1 MKSLQ
6 EYVLENVDQNIG
18 EGKVW
23 DTIKDWF
30 KSLFEPT
37 DRKFDRYNPD
47 NDISGLTLDEYIEYL
62 DDNFN
67 EKYLKFKKIDKKELK
82 KMVYPNN
89 IEPNK
94 DGEIGFYNFIDNID
108 KDDDNTLYF
117 AFVYDEKN
125 IKDTVCLINCINK
138 DNKIELLNVQILKEY
153 IKFLPIKRIIDISIK
168 DESFVNSAKSIFIQ
182 EKTDKNLYNQLIN
195 DCEFDKEYDK
205 ELNQNIA
212 TKELK

>member
-1 MKSLQ
+1 MKTLQ
-6 EYVLENVDQNIG
+6 EYIIENIDQDIN
-18 EGKVW
+18 EVKVW
-23 DTIKDWF
+23 DTIKNWF

-47 NDISGLTLDEYIEYL
+47 NDISGLALDEYIEYL

-117 AFVYDEKN
+117 AFIYDEKN
-125 IKDTVCLINCINK
+125 IKDTVCLINCSNK
-138 DNKIELLNVQILKEY
+138 DNKIELLNIQILKEY
-153 IKFLPIKRIIDISIK
+153 IKFLPIKRIISKIIK
-168 DESFVNSAKSIFIQ
+168 DETFIDSAKSIFIQ
-182 EKTDKNLYNQLIN
+182 EKTDKNIYNQLIN
-195 DCEFDKEYDK
+195 DCKFSKEYDK

-212 TKELK
+212 IKNLK